1 MWFDGIRQPNTLYV
15 ANTSRGKDSTA
26 MLRAIQLMGWPLD
39 MICSVDVWAT
49 DTIPAELPPMVAFK
63 DEYDRKVLEWLGIP
77 VTRLC
82 ATKRERTENGECH
95 SQLSYER
102 LFYDKVFSKKHGWH
116 IKGFPNTN
124 RSWCKLLKDQLD
136 GRYSFQV
143 DIRGHLLS
151 QGNSEERERE
161 RESIAARQKLERKF
175 PNLRIPD
182 AVRQLVP
189 IGSQTI
195 GTLGFPNQAC
205 RWCTGELKN
214 AASTASLCG
223 RVLGVKTDSREDFWT
238 TLSNLPQH
246 EGQKI
251 NIVHYIGIAADEP
264 KRIAKHMPKKDKV
277 LPLVQIG
284 WDEDL
289 CGLEAKYMDMLSPT
303 YTDGQLRDGCWFCH
317 NQGVGQLR
325 SLRKNYPD
333 LWALLLKW
341 DADSPVTFH
350 ADGHTVK
357 DFDRRFALE
366 DEGLVDPKEPWKW
379 SKLEEELNYRWF

>member
-63 DEYDRKVLEWLGIP
+63 DEYDKKVLEWLGIP

-82 ATKRERTENGECH
+82 ATKRERESCASSRCSMPSERAEAAQETLLGGRCSRSLGVENSRH
-95 SQLSYER
+95 QKLTYEDI
-102 LFYDKVFSKKHGWH
+102 FYRKVTPK
-116 IKGFPNTN
+116 
-124 RSWCKLLKDQLD
+124 
-136 GRYSFQV
+136 
-143 DIRGHLLS
+143 
-151 QGNSEERERE
+151 RERE

-223 RVLGVKTDSREDFWT
+223 RVLGVKTDSRGDSWT
-238 TLSNLPQH
+238 PLSNLPQH

-289 CGLEAKYMDMLSPT
+289 CGLEAKYMDMLAPT

-341 DADSPVTFH
+341 DSDSPVTFH
-350 ADGHTVK
+350 ADGHTVH

-366 DEGLVDPKEPWKW
+366 DEGLVDQNEPWKW

>member
-1 MWFDGIRQPNTLYV
+1 MWFDGIRQPNTIYV

-63 DEYDRKVLEWLGIP
+63 DEYDKKVLEWLGIP

-82 ATKRERTENGECH
+82 ATK
-95 SQLSYER
+95 
-102 LFYDKVFSKKHGWH
+102 
-116 IKGFPNTN
+116 
-124 RSWCKLLKDQLD
+124 
-136 GRYSFQV
+136 
-143 DIRGHLLS
+143 
-151 QGNSEERERE
+151 RERE

-223 RVLGVKTDSREDFWT
+223 RVLGVKTDSRGDSWT
-238 TLSNLPQH
+238 PLSNLPQH

-289 CGLEAKYMDMLSPT
+289 CGLEAKYMDMLAPT

-317 NQGVGQLR
+317 NQGVGRLR
-325 SLRKNYPD
+325 SLRRNYPD

-350 ADGHTVK
+350 ADGHTVQ

-379 SKLEEELNYRWF
+379 SKLNEELNYRWF

>member
-1 MWFDGIRQPNTLYV
+1 MRFG
-15 ANTSRGKDSTA
+15 
-26 MLRAIQLMGWPLD
+26 
-39 MICSVDVWAT
+39 
-49 DTIPAELPPMVAFK
+49 
-63 DEYDRKVLEWLGIP
+63 
-77 VTRLC
+77 
-82 ATKRERTENGECH
+82 
-95 SQLSYER
+95 
-102 LFYDKVFSKKHGWH
+102 
-116 IKGFPNTN
+116 
-124 RSWCKLLKDQLD
+124 SWCQGLK
-136 GRYSFQV
+136 
-143 DIRGHLLS
+143 
-151 QGNSEERERE
+151 
-161 RESIAARQKLERKF
+161 
-175 PNLRIPD
+175 
-182 AVRQLVP
+182 
-189 IGSQTI
+189 GSA
-195 GTLGFPNQAC
+195 L
-205 RWCTGELKN
+205 
-214 AASTASLCG
+214 TASQIRLAA
-223 RVLGVKTDSREDFWT
+223 GVQENSSALHLQIPISDSREDSWT

-289 CGLEAKYMDMLSPT
+289 CGLEAKYMDMLAPT
-303 YTDGQLRDGCWFCH
+303 YTDGQMRDGCWFCH

-341 DADSPVTFH
+341 DSDSPVTFH

-366 DEGLVDPKEPWKW
+366 DEGLVDKNEPWKW